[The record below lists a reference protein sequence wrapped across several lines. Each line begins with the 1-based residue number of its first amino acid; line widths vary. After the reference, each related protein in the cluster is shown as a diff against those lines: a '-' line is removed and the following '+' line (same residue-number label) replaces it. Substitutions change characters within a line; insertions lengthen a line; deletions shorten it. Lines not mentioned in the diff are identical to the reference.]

1 MADGGLT
8 IVNQQVQGTNSGGDS
23 GDIRTAETYSSD
35 QSSQVQLT
43 STPVTG
49 NQWVGPAIAPGGRG
63 RRLRRHLLR
72 QLRQPRAD
80 AVLAQR
86 RGLGQLGASVP
97 VSPLA
102 AGTTLSLSV
111 TGSTLTFADN
121 GTTAITATDT
131 TLTGGAP
138 GIMANGLATATNWSG
153 TGVTT
158 TTTTTTTA
166 PTTTTTAPTTTT
178 TAPTT
183 TTTTA
188 PSSTTTTVP
197 ATTTTTSGGG
207 GSGSG
212 PRTNFARANGSLGPN
227 WTNMA
232 DGGLTIVNQQVQGT
246 NSGGDSGDIRTAE
259 TYSSDQSS
267 QVQLTSTPVTGN
279 QWVGPAVRARAGGAD
294 VYVGIY
300 FANFGSPEL
309 MLFLRNGG
317 AWAQLGASVPVSPLA
332 AGTTLSLS
340 VTGST
345 LTFADNGTT
354 AITATDTTLTGGAP
368 GIMANGLATATNWSG
383 TGVTTTTTTTTTAP
397 TTNHHHSAD
406 DDHDHSHKQH
416 HDHGPNEQHHDYR
429 SLYHHDYLRGWL
441 GRRQYPGL

>member
-86 RGLGQLGASVP
+86 RGLCQLGASVP

-166 PTTTTTAPTTTT
+166 PTTTTTAPT
-178 TAPTT
+178 
-183 TTTTA
+183 
-188 PSSTTTTVP
+188 
-197 ATTTTTSGGG
+197 
-207 GSGSG
+207 
-212 PRTNFARANGSLGPN
+212 
-227 WTNMA
+227 
-232 DGGLTIVNQQVQGT
+232 
-246 NSGGDSGDIRTAE
+246 
-259 TYSSDQSS
+259 
-267 QVQLTSTPVTGN
+267 
-279 QWVGPAVRARAGGAD
+279 
-294 VYVGIY
+294 
-300 FANFGSPEL
+300 
-309 MLFLRNGG
+309 
-317 AWAQLGASVPVSPLA
+317 
-332 AGTTLSLS
+332 
-340 VTGST
+340 
-345 LTFADNGTT
+345 
-354 AITATDTTLTGGAP
+354 
-368 GIMANGLATATNWSG
+368 
-383 TGVTTTTTTTTTAP
+383 
-397 TTNHHHSAD
+397 
-406 DDHDHSHKQH
+406 DHDHGAYYDDH
-416 HDHGPNEQHHDYR
+416 HGAEQHHDYR
-429 SLYHHDYLRGWL
+429 SRHDHDYLRGWGL
-441 GRRQYPGL
+441 GQRASGQTSPGLTGASAPTGPTWPTAASPSSTSRCRGPTPGATPVTSAPPRRTPATSRPRSS

>member
-1 MADGGLT
+1 M
-8 IVNQQVQGTNSGGDS
+8 
-23 GDIRTAETYSSD
+23 RTVAK
-35 QSSQVQLT
+35 
-43 STPVTG
+43 TPRAAHAVFKRAL
-49 NQWVGPAIAPGGRG
+49 VICSLIAP
-63 RRLRRHLLR
+63 
-72 QLRQPRAD
+72 
-80 AVLAQR
+80 LAI
-86 RGLGQLGASVP
+86 VP
-97 VSPLA
+97 IA
-102 AGTTLSLSV
+102 TANAGTASAS
-111 TGSTLTFADN
+111 D
-121 GTTAITATDT
+121 
-131 TLTGGAP
+131 
-138 GIMANGLATATNWSG
+138 
-153 TGVTT
+153 
-158 TTTTTTTA
+158 
-166 PTTTTTAPTTTT
+166 
-178 TAPTT
+178 
-183 TTTTA
+183 
-188 PSSTTTTVP
+188 
-197 ATTTTTSGGG
+197 
-207 GSGSG
+207 
-212 PRTNFARANGSLGPN
+212 NFARANGSLGPN

-279 QWVGPAVRARAGGAD
+279 QWVGPAVRQAGGAD

-383 TGVTTTTTTTTTAP
+383 TGVTP
-397 TTNHHHSAD
+397 PPQPRPGAD
-406 DDHDHSHKQH
+406 DDHHQAGHH
-416 HDHGPNEQHHDYR
+416 HDDQADDDDHHQADDNHHDQAGHHHDDQADDDDHHQADDNHHDQAGHHHDDQADHHHDDYDHNAAEQHHDYR
-429 SLYHHDYLRGWL
+429 SRHDHDYLRGWGL
-441 GRRQYPGL
+441 GQRALGQLRPG